1 MPTLR
6 QLEYLV
12 TVSELA
18 SFTRAAAELHV
29 SQPTLSSQIAVLER
43 EVGGALLD
51 RQPRTVRLTPAGRAL
66 LPHARAALTE
76 ARRTLEAAR
85 QAVGLEAGEL
95 EVASVY
101 SASLGLLPIPLRRW
115 RQAHPGVRLRLHEY
129 RHGDEMAA
137 AMRGGEADVAIGPTP
152 SDWSGDVADLGD
164 EEMVIVVAGDDPLAG
179 WAGPLDLAVL
189 ADRAW
194 VHFAPGHGLAEVLD
208 GACSRAGFS
217 PEVALRVEQTAS
229 APLLA
234 AAGLGP
240 TLVPASIIPETFDG
254 SIFATS
260 PPTRRPLA
268 VYHRPHG
275 DPLTVAFS
283 RSIASEVVLMPVHVA
298 ARLQRSPEAPRPPGG
313 G

>member
-12 TVSELA
+12 TVAELG

-43 EVGGALLD
+43 EAGGSLLD
-51 RQPRTVRLTPAGRAL
+51 RLPRTVRLTPAGRAMI
-66 LPHARAALTE
+66 PHAQAALTE
-76 ARRTLEAAR
+76 ARRTLAAAR
-85 QAVGLEAGEL
+85 RAVGLEGGEID
-95 EVASVY
+95 VASVY
-101 SASLGLLPIPLRRW
+101 SATLGLLPGPLRRW

-129 RHGDEMAA
+129 RHGDEVTAA
-137 AMRGGEADVAIGPTP
+137 VRGGVADIGIGPTP
-152 SDWSGDVADLGD
+152 SDWSGEIANLG
-164 EEMVIVVAGDDPLAG
+164 EEELVIVLAGDDPLAG
-179 WAGPLDLAVL
+179 RQGPIDLSLL

-194 VHFAPGHGLAEVLD
+194 VHFAPGHGLAELLD
-208 GACSRAGFS
+208 DACTQAGFR
-217 PEVALRVEQTAS
+217 PHIALRAEQTAS

-240 TLVPASIIPETFDG
+240 TLVPASIISDNFDG
-254 SIFATS
+254 LIFATS

-268 VYHRPHG
+268 VYHRPEG

-283 RSIASEVVLMPVHVA
+283 RSIATEVELLPAHVA
-298 ARLQRSPEAPRPPGG
+298 TRLHVEA
-313 G
+313 